1 VIAHLSGELLE
12 KHVQRLVVGV
22 GGVGYEVLVPL
33 STFYAVGE
41 PGQRVTLRIHTR
53 VTDDAIQLFGFQTA
67 LEQQLFE
74 RLIAVTGIGPKI
86 ALSALSG
93 IEPAEL
99 VRAVRQNDI
108 ARLTRVPGIGRK
120 TAERL
125 ALELKDR
132 LPEGVGVDQVDIAP
146 GRDSVKDDVLSAL
159 VNLGYQRAA
168 VEQTVEQVAK
178 RAKVEDFEPMLR
190 EVLKDL
196 ARGAGRRSSTRHVR
210 TRTHS
215 TSRI

>member
-1 VIAHLSGELLE
+1 MIAHLSGELLE

-41 PGQRVTLRIHTR
+41 PGHRVALRIYTR
-53 VTDDAIQLFGFQTA
+53 VTDDAIQLFGFQTS

-74 RLIAVTGIGPKI
+74 RLISVSGIGPKI

-99 VRAVRQNDI
+99 VRAVRQSDV
-108 ARLTRVPGIGRK
+108 ARLTRIPGIGRK

-125 ALELKDR
+125 VLELKDR
-132 LPEGVGVDQVDIAP
+132 LPDGVAADPTETAP
-146 GRDSVKDDVLSAL
+146 AADSVRDDVLSAL

-168 VEQTVEQVAK
+168 VEKTVEKITRRSTVD
-178 RAKVEDFEPMLR
+178 DFELLLR
-190 EVLKDL
+190 EVLKEL
-196 ARGAGRRSSTRHVR
+196 AR
-210 TRTHS
+210 
-215 TSRI
+215 

>member
-53 VTDDAIQLFGFQTA
+53 VTEAAIQLFGFQTA

-132 LPEGVGVDQVDIAP
+132 LPDGVGAEQVEAAR

-168 VEQTVEQVAK
+168 VEKTVEQVAK
-178 RAKVEDFEPMLR
+178 RATVEAFEPMLR

-196 ARGAGRRSSTRHVR
+196 AR
-210 TRTHS
+210 
-215 TSRI
+215 